1 MHVTMHRG
9 DTVLINR
16 LSRLMGERRLNIQQ
30 VAAGTGL
37 TRKTVGDLYHAK
49 TTRIDLDTLNR
60 LCAFL
65 DVEPNAIFEWRR
77 TPDDLAPTTAEV
89 A

>member
-1 MHVTMHRG
+1 
-9 DTVLINR
+9 
-16 LSRLMGERRLNIQQ
+16 MGERRLNIQQ

-60 LCAFL
+60 LCAYF
-65 DVEPNAIFEWRR
+65 DVEPGQIFEWRR
-77 TPDDLAPTTAEV
+77 TPSDLAPTTAQAE
-89 A
+89 